1 VGGVGERAVDELE
14 VAHPAQVGGPHVGGS
29 QVREVLGDAQPLEA
43 LLGGGGPSGD
53 LEGEVLERRQGALAA
68 PVVEHVRHQSALPAG
83 AGPER
88 VQEAY
93 SEQVAQVGDHPV
105 GTGLDERVVVQ
116 LREVGG
122 DHVALLAEDLQQRLE
137 DPTLA
142 GLDVP
147 LVVDHGSR
155 SVSWSRRRVMT
166 RPP

>member
-1 VGGVGERAVDELE
+1 
-14 VAHPAQVGGPHVGGS
+14 
-29 QVREVLGDAQPLEA
+29 
-43 LLGGGGPSGD
+43 
-53 LEGEVLERRQGALAA
+53 
-68 PVVEHVRHQSALPAG
+68 AG

-147 LVVDHGSR
+147 LVVDHRQQVGELVAQAGPDEA
-155 SVSWSRRRVMT
+155 SVTV
-166 RPP
+166 RPPAARNMSCAGTAAAV